1 MKRSIFAAVAF
12 AICGSAWAQSSVTLY
27 GLLDAG
33 ITYTNHEDSSSGKGA
48 AIQFQSAVAQSNRW
62 GLRGVEDLGGGLKAI
77 FTLESEFDLATG
89 QELGGALFGLQSFV
103 GLTGNWGSITLGRQ
117 YDFIGYYF
125 PAYAIGAN
133 TPAGLLAWSL
143 PADAPG
149 GYTLDNRIWGDLI
162 NNAVKYESPVIG
174 GFTFGAMYGFGN
186 VAGSLGANSS
196 SNFYVS
202 YAHGPFSAAIS
213 YLSLHDVTPT
223 ANSVE
228 YAGGA
233 AYNIGKARLFGYITD
248 VQLSSGTK
256 PRATTFEA
264 GATYQLTTQ
273 FSLGGG
279 LQYQSRNNNVGSA
292 NQLTLSAD
300 YALSK
305 STDAYLVGALAHDHG
320 YGAQAEAAWGVPSD
334 TDEQTAVRIGIRHK
348 F

>member
-1 MKRSIFAAVAF
+1 MKKSIFAVVAF
-12 AICGSAWAQSSVTLY
+12 AICGTAWAQSSVTLY

-77 FTLESEFDLATG
+77 
-89 QELGGALFGLQSFV
+89 
-103 GLTGNWGSITLGRQ
+103 
-117 YDFIGYYF
+117 GYYF

-149 GYTLDNRIWGDLI
+149 GYTLDNRIWGDLV

-186 VAGSLGANSS
+186 VAGSMGANSS

-213 YLSLHDVTPT
+213 YLSLHDVTST

-320 YGAQAEAAWGVPSD
+320 YGAQAEAAWGVSSD